1 MDLQDIQNELY
12 LLEKKVQSYKHSGKI
27 LLQDE
32 VKIKKEIMDLSI
44 TLLKI
49 TSSTISERWRRYL
62 LKRRIQ
68 RLYLKID
75 SLKTIYN

>member
-12 LLEKKVQSYKHSGKI
+12 LLEKKVQSYNHSGKI